1 MTIADAAS
9 HQRAPADALRERG
22 HEARRHPPTRM
33 LAAAAIVTAVFVLS
47 NAPTPLYIRW
57 QSQLDFSSSTIA
69 ALFSVY
75 IVGLL
80 VTLAIAGQCADRFGC
95 RAVLVP
101 GIAAGMVACVLFASA
116 DSVHAL
122 LLARIVSG
130 IAVATAITAGMASV
144 MEFGG
149 PERRRTAALLASA
162 SLVLGAGLGPLL
174 AGAYALTL
182 KNPSAATFVT
192 EFMILAAVGVLVW
205 ALPFL
210 PRRPRSSSWRPHVPS
225 VPRQNRMHLLVGIS
239 ALGCAMS
246 CTAFV
251 LSLGPSVLAHLTGVT
266 NPLVAGAM
274 ACAMFMAATLAQLPA
289 RRAPART
296 VFGLA
301 VGAIIVGMAGA
312 VLAVATSLASVLLVA
327 AAFAGAGHGL
337 AQLAGLTLIGLHV
350 PEERR
355 AEATAI
361 LNMGG
366 YVPCGLM
373 PVLTG
378 LLVDR
383 TNLAFGIT
391 CFAVCIAIIAL
402 GVWLLVRQTLPRIPA
417 VFSPMNDASIP

>member
-1 MTIADAAS
+1 
-9 HQRAPADALRERG
+9 
-22 HEARRHPPTRM
+22 
-33 LAAAAIVTAVFVLS
+33 
-47 NAPTPLYIRW
+47 
-57 QSQLDFSSSTIA
+57 
-69 ALFSVY
+69 
-75 IVGLL
+75 
-80 VTLAIAGQCADRFGC
+80 
-95 RAVLVP
+95 
-101 GIAAGMVACVLFASA
+101 
-116 DSVHAL
+116 
-122 LLARIVSG
+122 
-130 IAVATAITAGMASV
+130 MASV

-149 PERRRTAALLASA
+149 PERQRTAALLASA

-182 KNPSAATFVT
+182 EDPSEATFLT
-192 EFMILAAVGVLVW
+192 ELMILAAVGLLVW
-205 ALPFL
+205 ALPFV
-210 PRRPRSSSWRPHVPS
+210 PRRARSRPWRLHVPS
-225 VPRQNRMHLLVGIS
+225 VPRQNRSHLLAGVS

-246 CTAFV
+246 GTAFV

-289 RRAPART
+289 RRAPVRT

-301 VGAIIVGMAGA
+301 VAAIVAGMVGA
-312 VLAVATSLASVLLVA
+312 VLAVAASLASVLLAA

-373 PVLTG
+373 PVFTG

-391 CFAVCIAIIAL
+391 CFALCITIVAI
-402 GVWLLVRQTLPRIPA
+402 GVWLLVRRTLPLIPE
-417 VFSPMNDASIP
+417 VSSPMNGASVP

>member
-1 MTIADAAS
+1 MTIADVAS
-9 HQRAPADALRERG
+9 HERGPAGGLRERG
-22 HEARRHPPTRM
+22 YEARRHPRTRM
-33 LAAAAIVTAVFVLS
+33 LAAAGIVTSVFVLS

-57 QSQLDFSSSTIA
+57 QSQLEFSSSTLA

-101 GIAAGMVACVLFASA
+101 GIAAGMVACVLFASGE
-116 DSVHAL
+116 SVHAL
-122 LLARIVSG
+122 LLARFASG

-149 PERRRTAALLASA
+149 PERRRSAALLASA

-182 KNPSAATFVT
+182 EDPSEAAFLT
-192 EFMILAAVGVLVW
+192 EFLILAAVGLLVW
-205 ALPFL
+205 VLPFV
-210 PRRPRSSSWRPHVPS
+210 PRGPRSRPWRLHVPS
-225 VPRQNRMHLLVGIS
+225 VPRQNGTHLLVGIS

-274 ACAMFMAATLAQLPA
+274 ACAMFVAATLAQLPA
-289 RRAPART
+289 RGAPVRT

-301 VGAIIVGMAGA
+301 VGAIIVGMVGA

-327 AAFAGAGHGL
+327 AAFVGAGHGL

-366 YVPCGLM
+366 YFPCGLM

-391 CFAVCIAIIAL
+391 CFALCITIIAI
-402 GVWLLVRQTLPRIPA
+402 GVWLLVRRTLPLIPE
-417 VFSPMNDASIP
+417 VSSPMNDASIP